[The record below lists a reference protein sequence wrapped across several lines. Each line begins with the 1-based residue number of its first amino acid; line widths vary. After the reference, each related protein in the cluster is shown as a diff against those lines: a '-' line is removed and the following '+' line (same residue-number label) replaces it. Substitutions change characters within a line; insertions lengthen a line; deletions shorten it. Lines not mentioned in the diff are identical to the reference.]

1 MLISVNLLEGNINY
15 INPGAWLPLQFTN
28 WKGCQNQPGFTSTA
42 GDVCQCPTACEQLY
56 NYYYADFTEV
66 LEASGRWV
74 FTKSPGS
81 PDKIMHLMAFGSLKI
96 VRYTWSTQYRK
107 QILEMSNRSFLGPFV
122 FWPLGMTPAN
132 PEWLLGAQ
140 AVSSGA
146 QAVSSGVQKCKPLH
160 NCLASNVHLLAIAPY
175 QSVPGL
181 GREREC
187 NSFFWV
193 KTWAKK
199 IKQAGMQSCSMV
211 PRDLRG
217 FVNDNVCDC
226 PGTCAD
232 EEDWDCDTC
241 VCPDVCGIRNR
252 NCFCL
257 VFSIFF
263 LPTIKIRLIA

>member
-66 LEASGRWV
+66 LEASGGWV

-107 QILEMSNRSFLGPFV
+107 QILEMSNRSFWDPLFFGP
-122 FWPLGMTPAN
+122 WA
-132 PEWLLGAQ
+132 WLRQTQNGCSAHRRFHQ
-140 AVSSGA
+140 VYRS
-146 QAVSSGVQKCKPLH
+146 
-160 NCLASNVHLLAIAPY
+160 ASPCTTASLPMSTSWQLLLTNRFLDW
-175 QSVPGL
+175 VE
-181 GREREC
+181 REREC